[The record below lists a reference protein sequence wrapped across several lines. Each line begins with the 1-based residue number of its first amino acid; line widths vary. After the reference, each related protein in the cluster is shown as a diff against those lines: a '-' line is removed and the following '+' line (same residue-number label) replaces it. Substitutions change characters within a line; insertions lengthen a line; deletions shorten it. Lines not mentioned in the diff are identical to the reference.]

1 MNYTKTNYTK
11 TNYNKKLDEVN
22 DGFYL
27 ILDELVKLI
36 PNYRTYPKLTVYS
49 EKYGKSLQN
58 FKENQAD
65 FFMLKN
71 EMEIDLGK
79 IDENIEK
86 KNSKINKLDL
96 EIKLLKDK
104 LESLN
109 NSNDAGEG
117 MLSDTELLHNQKY
130 IGNWILLG
138 SILGLCYMNKSIV
151 NTYLE

>member
-1 MNYTKTNYTK
+1 M
-11 TNYNKKLDEVN
+11 NYNKKLDEVN

-27 ILDELVKLI
+27 ILDQLVTLI
-36 PNYRTYPKLTVYS
+36 PNYRTYPNLTVYS
-49 EKYGKSLQN
+49 EKYGKNLQN

-71 EMEIDLGK
+71 EMETDLGK
-79 IDENIEK
+79 IDDNIEI
-86 KNSKINKLDL
+86 KNSKINILDV

-104 LESLN
+104 LESLK

-117 MLSDTELLHNQKY
+117 MLTDTELLHNQKY
-130 IGNWILLG
+130 IGNWILFG
-138 SILGLCYMNKSIV
+138 TILGLCYMNKSIV

>member
-1 MNYTKTNYTK
+1 M
-11 TNYNKKLDEVN
+11 NYNKTLAELN

-27 ILDELVKLI
+27 ILDELVTLI

-71 EMEIDLGK
+71 EMENDLGK
-79 IDENIEK
+79 IDENIEN
-86 KNSKINKLDL
+86 KNSKINKLDS

-104 LESLN
+104 LDSLN

-117 MLSDTELLHNQKY
+117 MLTDTELLHNQKY
-130 IGNWILLG
+130 IGNWILLVT
-138 SILGLCYMNKSIV
+138 ILGLCYMNKSII